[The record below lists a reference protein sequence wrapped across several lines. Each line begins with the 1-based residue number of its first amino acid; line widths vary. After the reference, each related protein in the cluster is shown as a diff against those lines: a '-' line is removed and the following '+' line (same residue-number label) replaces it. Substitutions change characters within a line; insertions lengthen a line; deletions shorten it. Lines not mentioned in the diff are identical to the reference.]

1 MADAKKDEPKKDDK
15 KADGQPAEGAPKKNK
30 LPMMLGGGAV
40 AMIALGWI
48 FATMAVPKK
57 DHEEKPHLEG
67 PYVARLSKTEIQ
79 VNLAGEG
86 SKRYLVMMLNGEYT
100 AYDEAYVNG
109 RLGIAGAGGGHGGD
123 APAEDPLYTIQLKN
137 AVLSLASTRTREQV
151 TDPVQIE
158 SFLEEAR
165 RLVEPVLF
173 PVYIGDSH
181 SPHHADSKSGLKLG
195 ESMHE
200 SEMRGL
206 LHDHEIDVDSIKK
219 RLRFDEGQSVDF
231 EGRERDLELVNE
243 HGDKVWLDVSELKD
257 DFTGKVAIG
266 VPGRLRK
273 IYRESFL
280 VQ

>member
-1 MADAKKDEPKKDDK
+1 MADAKKEEPKKDDK
-15 KADGQPAEGAPKKNK
+15 KADGAEGAPKKNK

-57 DHEEKPHLEG
+57 EHDEKPHLEG
-67 PYVARLSKTEIQ
+67 PFVARLSKTEIQ
-79 VNLAGEG
+79 VNLTGEG
-86 SKRYLVMMLNGEYT
+86 SKRYLVMMLNGEYM

-109 RLGIAGAGGGHGGD
+109 RLGIGGGDGHGG

-137 AVLSLASTRTREQV
+137 ALLSLASTRTREQV

-181 SPHHADSKSGLKLG
+181 SPHHADSVSGLKLG

-200 SEMRGL
+200 SDMRGL
-206 LHDHEIDVDSIKK
+206 LHDHEIDIDPVKK
-219 RLRFDEGQSVDF
+219 RLRFDEGEAVDY
-231 EGRERDLELVNE
+231 EGKERDLELVNE
-243 HGDKVWLDVSELKD
+243 DGQKVWVDVTELKD
-257 DFTGKVAIG
+257 DFAGKVAIG